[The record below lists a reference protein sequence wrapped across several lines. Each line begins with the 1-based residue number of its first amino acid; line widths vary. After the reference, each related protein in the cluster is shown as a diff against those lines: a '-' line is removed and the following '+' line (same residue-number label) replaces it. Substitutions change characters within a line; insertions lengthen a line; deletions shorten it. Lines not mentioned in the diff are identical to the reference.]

1 MTMDY
6 ADGNSQQDF
15 YRDMESL
22 AGRSKYQSLLFW
34 LLSPAYS
41 HDEYDIVFKN
51 GPASTFSASR
61 FENRQYS
68 FLHNVLP
75 VPCHSHNDYW
85 RRTPLYAALGSGCIS
100 VEADVWL
107 FDDDLF
113 VGHSV
118 KSLNSVSTLRSVYL
132 DPLYRIL
139 EAANAES
146 VIGGVATDGLQGVFA
161 AYPTQ
166 TLVLLVDFK
175 TEGPETYLKL
185 HEQLQGLRDAG
196 WLTHWNGTDRVER
209 PLTVVISGYAPFDM
223 IAHANTTYRDIFF
236 DAPLTSLEA
245 DGDPATV
252 DLSSDDSAASLSRW
266 DPSMLRYKYNPS
278 NSWNP
283 HHPGS
288 DLPGALGRGQA
299 VATALGNFF
308 KFWAYASTVIG
319 AVIADQYLGR
329 FKTIAIACGVYIVDF
344 VILVATSTPAGIGSG
359 AGFGGLIAAMV
370 VIGMGT
376 GSIKANVTPMCAE
389 QYRPDSAYVKRLK
402 SGEGVVVD
410 PELTIVRM
418 FNWFYWAVNVSALSP
433 LITVNIEAHVS
444 FWAAYLIPLV
454 VIVICAVVF
463 ILISNKLYVKTP
475 PHGSAFIDA
484 VRIITIAVKEG
495 GFDKA
500 KPSSLQAQATLDK
513 HRFAQSPNYT
523 DKSVKDVQSSITAC
537 KLFLFLPLY
546 FVCWIQI
553 WNNLMSQ
560 AGTMALHGTRNDLLQ
575 NLDTIA
581 LVIFIPLLDW
591 EFLISIVELQ
601 PVVADA
607 PISRDIPVPSQV

>member
-1 MTMDY
+1 MAMDY

-185 HEQLQGLRDAG
+185 HEQLQGLREAG

-252 DLSSDDSAASLSRW
+252 DLSSDESAASLARW

-278 NSWNP
+278 NSW
-283 HHPGS
+283 
-288 DLPGALGRGQA
+288 
-299 VATALGNFF
+299 
-308 KFWAYASTVIG
+308 YASSN
-319 AVIADQYLGR
+319 AR
-329 FKTIAIACGVYIVDF
+329 NVDH
-344 VILVATSTPAGIGSG
+344 
-359 AGFGGLIAAMV
+359 
-370 VIGMGT
+370 
-376 GSIKANVTPMCAE
+376 SISSWFAVTPEQIEELRQHIRQAE
-389 QYRPDSAYVKRLK
+389 
-402 SGEGVVVD
+402 
-410 PELTIVRM
+410 VRGLRSR
-418 FNWFYWAVNVSALSP
+418 YWG
-433 LITVNIEAHVS
+433 
-444 FWAAYLIPLV
+444 
-454 VIVICAVVF
+454 
-463 ILISNKLYVKTP
+463 TP
-475 PHGSAFIDA
+475 RWP
-484 VRIITIAVKEG
+484 R
-495 GFDKA
+495 
-500 KPSSLQAQATLDK
+500 SLRDE
-513 HRFAQSPNYT
+513 
-523 DKSVKDVQSSITAC
+523 
-537 KLFLFLPLY
+537 
-546 FVCWIQI
+546 I
-553 WNNLMSQ
+553 WQ
-560 AGTMALHGTRNDLLQ
+560 VLLQ
-575 NLDTIA
+575 QGASVLNVDDLRAARKGSWGRWND
-581 LVIFIPLLDW
+581 
-591 EFLISIVELQ
+591 
-601 PVVADA
+601 
-607 PISRDIPVPSQV
+607 